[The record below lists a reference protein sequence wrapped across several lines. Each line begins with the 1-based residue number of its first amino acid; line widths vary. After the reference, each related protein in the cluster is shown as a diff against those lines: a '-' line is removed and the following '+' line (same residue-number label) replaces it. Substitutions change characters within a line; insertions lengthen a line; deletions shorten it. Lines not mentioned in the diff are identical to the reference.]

1 MPQATVNLAV
11 IGIPIRQ
18 VEIVKKIFKSLNQ
31 GLNLGVKDVIEI
43 DDALAIDEK
52 NIEVENKFKSDMAKV
67 LSFGG
72 AIKTDIQIDD
82 DIKKYKFEDKKY
94 LSKRYGIG

>member
-1 MPQATVNLAV
+1 
-11 IGIPIRQ
+11 
-18 VEIVKKIFKSLNQ
+18 
-31 GLNLGVKDVIEI
+31 
-43 DDALAIDEK
+43 
-52 NIEVENKFKSDMAKV
+52 MAKV